1 MKRILA
7 LALLATLFA
16 GGNALAAEQSVTLK
30 VKNAC
35 PTCGYIIK
43 KTLGQVSGVEQVSY
57 SSQDDTATVIFDD
70 SKTDVGTLIATT
82 TSVGF
87 PAEVVE

>member
-1 MKRILA
+1 MKRIFV
-7 LALLATLFA
+7 LALLVTLLT

-43 KTLGQVSGVEQVSY
+43 KTLGEVSGVERVGY
-57 SSQDDTATVIFDD
+57 SARGDTVTVVFDD
-70 SKTDVGTLIATT
+70 SKTDVETLIATT

-87 PAEVVE
+87 PVQVME